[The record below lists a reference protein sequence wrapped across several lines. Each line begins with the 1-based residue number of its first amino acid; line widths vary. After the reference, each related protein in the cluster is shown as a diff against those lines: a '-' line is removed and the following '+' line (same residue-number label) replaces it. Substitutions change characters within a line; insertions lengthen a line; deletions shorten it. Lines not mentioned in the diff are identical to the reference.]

1 MEMEYERIKE
11 HILQIAAIGA
21 HADGATN
28 REFGTE
34 NFKLGQKA
42 IVEYFQ
48 ECGMETFVDSAD
60 NVHGILSCENPNAG
74 EIWMGSHIDTVNH
87 GGPFDG
93 LLGVVT
99 AAEVIRDIKNSG
111 VKLTKTL
118 HLIGTNGEEGNDM
131 GGTFGSRAMMG
142 MLPLKDEK
150 YLALGKTFGYSKED
164 LENAVMDTSKAECW
178 IELHIEQGPTL
189 DKYGEQI
196 GIVTGIVGLRR
207 FKITVKGHSNHA
219 GTTMMEDRKDAL
231 VAASKLILMGDEL
244 ARSMGHH
251 FVETVGLFQIHPA
264 SVAVIPDRVEMVLEI
279 RNQDEALMD
288 RYMKEYLE
296 QAEKLADFEIE
307 PVVSKA
313 PIQCDPKLMELTEA
327 VCKEKK
333 ISYRIMPSGATHDG
347 NAMAMKMPVGMIFVP
362 SVGGISHDKEEW
374 TEWKDIYTGAEVLKG
389 ILLKMAVI

>member
-1 MEMEYERIKE
+1 MEYERIKE
-11 HILQIAAIGA
+11 HIIKIAAIGA
-21 HADGATN
+21 HEDGATN

-34 NFKLGQKA
+34 NFKLGQKE
-42 IVEYFQ
+42 VVKYFQ
-48 ECGMETFVDSAD
+48 ECGMETRVDTAG
-60 NVHGILSCENPNAG
+60 NVHGILSCKDPDAE

-111 VKLTKTL
+111 VQLTKTL

-142 MLPLKDEK
+142 MLPLEDEK
-150 YLALGKTFGYSKED
+150 YLELGKTFGFSKDD
-164 LENAVMDTSKAECW
+164 LENAVIDTSKARCW

-219 GTTMMEDRKDAL
+219 GTTMMADRNDAL
-231 VAASKLILMGDEL
+231 VHAARLILMGDEL
-244 ARSMGHH
+244 ARQTGHH
-251 FVETVGLFQIHPA
+251 FVETVGLFQIHPS

-279 RNQDEALMD
+279 RNESEELMD
-288 RYMKEYLE
+288 QFMKEYLE
-296 QAEKLADFEIE
+296 KAKELADFTIE

-313 PIQCDPKLMELTEA
+313 PIQCDPELIRLTEEI
-327 VCKEKK
+327 CKEQK
-333 ISYRIMPSGATHDG
+333 IRYRIMPSGATHDG

-374 TEWKDIYTGAEVLKG
+374 TEWKDIYTGADVLEQV
-389 ILLKMAVI
+389 LLRLAAI